1 MLQDYRKQHSIFTEV
16 KHLAEARK
24 VDSHLMASVMLE
36 AEHSRSIKICSLNHQ
51 HSTAYGYYIDRSMDC
66 EALVTFCEQKLRSR
80 NA

>member
-24 VDSHLMASVMLE
+24 ADSHLMASVMLE
-36 AEHSRSIKICSLNHQ
+36 AE

-66 EALVTFCEQKLRSR
+66 EALVTFCNQKLRSR
-80 NA
+80 NG